1 MKYIYFLLVII
12 SAITAILC
20 AATGNLLGVILMIV
34 LAASN
39 VNFYFEEKE
48 RKGK

>member
-20 AATGNLLGVILMIV
+20 AATGDLLGVILMII

-39 VNFYFEEKE
+39 VNFYFEEIE
-48 RKGK
+48 RRGK